1 MKNFITLYLEI
12 NNSNFAFF
20 VVSNENLDNI
30 KIIYKLEIPLSGIT
44 DNRFSDFE
52 LSFKTIKENI
62 YLIEKKFNFTFKE
75 VVLILQNF
83 DPLFVNLSGYK
94 KLNGSQILREN
105 ITYILNSLKS
115 CVDTVESK
123 KTILHIFNSNFFLDS
138 KKIDNLP
145 IGLFGDFYSHELSF
159 ALVENNHLKNLE
171 NIFAKCNIKIRKILL
186 KSFIK
191 SAYLSENFKNLE
203 TFFHIKVNKN
213 CSRISFFENKSLKY
227 EQNFKFGTNIII
239 RDISKVT
246 ALKIETINKILEKTK
261 FNSEFSEDIFIEKD
275 FFDKDIFK
283 KIKKKLI
290 YEVALARIKEIF
302 NIVIFKNINV
312 KYFNKKAINIF
323 LESESGTELESFK
336 EIYKKVFLSNGYNS
350 LNVINEISNEKLM
363 KTTNKLVHFG
373 WNKEAIPV
381 SQIKK
386 SLIARFFDALFN

>member
-1 MKNFITLYLEI
+1 M
-12 NNSNFAFF
+12 S
-20 VVSNENLDNI
+20 
-30 KIIYKLEIPLSGIT
+30 P
-44 DNRFSDFE
+44 
-52 LSFKTIKENI
+52 
-62 YLIEKKFNFTFKE
+62 
-75 VVLILQNF
+75 
-83 DPLFVNLSGYK
+83 
-94 KLNGSQILREN
+94 
-105 ITYILNSLKS
+105 
-115 CVDTVESK
+115 

-290 YEVALARIKEIF
+290 YGVA
-302 NIVIFKNINV
+302 
-312 KYFNKKAINIF
+312 
-323 LESESGTELESFK
+323 
-336 EIYKKVFLSNGYNS
+336 
-350 LNVINEISNEKLM
+350 
-363 KTTNKLVHFG
+363 
-373 WNKEAIPV
+373 
-381 SQIKK
+381 
-386 SLIARFFDALFN
+386 